1 MLVLGIDPAPSKK
14 SIVFDGEIFHHL
26 DIAALEHYLN
36 AIKEK
41 HLDIFISWDAPLS
54 GAIKKENFSLS
65 IRKIESFFYR
75 QSKTAQ
81 ALNGGEGI
89 PKGISTLGF
98 SGCPHW
104 SISQYLFGLPIINP
118 FLQKSSEFKLLMSNT
133 ALKKS
138 GLYITEA
145 HPALSMW
152 ILLKDELQDEKLF
165 HSSWQ
170 YKGDSK
176 NETKLR
182 KRILIQKI
190 LKHKLTKEALF
201 KTIEIKNDDELDA
214 FVCWLMAHHLMKQK
228 NMKNKADVYIYGDE
242 ENGSF
247 LLPYD
252 EAIYTALHKTLSN
265 F

>member
-14 SIVFDGEIFHHL
+14 SIVYDGEVFHHF
-26 DIAALEHYLN
+26 DILELQDYLN

-41 HLDIFISWDAPLS
+41 HSDIFISWDAPLS
-54 GAIKKENFSLS
+54 AALKKENFSLS

-81 ALNGGEGI
+81 ALNAGKGI

-104 SISQYLFGLPIINP
+104 TISQYLFGLPILNP
-118 FLQKSSEFKLLMSNT
+118 SLQNSCVYKLLMSN
-133 ALKKS
+133 AELEQN
-138 GLYITEA
+138 GLHITEA

-152 ILLKDELQDEKLF
+152 ILLKDELKDENAFAL
-165 HSSWQ
+165 SWQ
-170 YKGDSK
+170 YKGNSAKDTLLRRDILIKKILEHSLSK
-176 NETKLR
+176 NVLSQR
-182 KRILIQKI
+182 V
-190 LKHKLTKEALF
+190 
-201 KTIEIKNDDELDA
+201 EIKSDDELDA
-214 FVCWLMAHHLMKQK
+214 FVCWLIAKHFVMRKTE
-228 NMKNKADVYIYGDE
+228 VCIYGDRDY
-242 ENGSF
+242 GSF